1 MQPEG
6 EDRLQ
11 RTRYHSAVHST
22 VQYST
27 VQYSNVLRYQVP
39 RESDP
44 VLGSCTLS
52 LAQLARG
59 ERVAGP
65 GDRVAV
71 PLLPGGRL
79 IMQVQED
86 LLYSLG
92 PDGGCY

>member
-1 MQPEG
+1 MPSIEYRIQYSTV
-6 EDRLQ
+6 Q
-11 RTRYHSAVHST
+11 YT

-27 VQYSNVLRYQVP
+27 VQYVTRYQVP

-86 LLYSLG
+86 PLTSPG
-92 PDGGCY
+92 SDGG

>member
-1 MQPEG
+1 M
-6 EDRLQ
+6 
-11 RTRYHSAVHST
+11 
-22 VQYST
+22 
-27 VQYSNVLRYQVP
+27 P

-86 LLYSLG
+86 PLNSLG
-92 PDGGCY
+92 PDGRCC

>member
-1 MQPEG
+1 MCS
-6 EDRLQ
+6 Q
-11 RTRYHSAVHST
+11 RERTGCRGPGTTVHST

-86 LLYSLG
+86 PLNSPG
-92 PDGGCY
+92 PDGRCH